1 MPNPIIKQFV
11 VEGVSG
17 FPLEMLHIDQCWP
30 ARAADAAALGG
41 RLNVA
46 DDRPAQPAKIILATA
61 AKYAPNRQRW
71 LSFGWQVID

>member
-11 VEGVSG
+11 VAGASS
-17 FPLEMLHIDQCWP
+17 FPLEMLHSDQCWP
-30 ARAADAAALGG
+30 ARGADAATLGG

-46 DDRPAQPAKIILATA
+46 GGPPAQPARIIMATA

-71 LSFGWQVID
+71 SSFGWQVID

>member
-17 FPLEMLHIDQCWP
+17 FPLEMLHTDQCWP
-30 ARAADAAALGG
+30 ARAADAAAI
-41 RLNVA
+41 A
-46 DDRPAQPAKIILATA
+46 DLTRPPRPAKIIMATT

-71 LSFGWQVID
+71 VSFGWRVID